1 MKINFLKTH
10 RVRAIT
16 LFVVILVG
24 ILATLQQLRQIQD
37 SRQRAASDVTVQLSS
52 IPEKLQIGQ
61 RFSPNVIIDNKA
73 GKQINS
79 FDVTIAFD
87 PQYVDFLQVLPA
99 PPFQLIKTDTNKDLG
114 TIRIVGIVD
123 GNKTVNDYGSS
134 SSARLVALLTFAA
147 KKITPVTAISFANA
161 DIAALD
167 DTKNVTGTIIGTK
180 FAISNSGPTPT
191 TPAPSKP
198 YSSITPT
205 PSVKPTQCKTGVNS
219 LTTNSTNCRQ
229 GHYRLAYVTCYDGYK
244 ATVNLGYCM
253 SKITLDKQTEKVCSG
268 RTSCSPKYS
277 PTPTPAPVVSCDINR
292 DRVINK
298 NDYNTLLNCVVGNS
312 GYNCNYSAL
321 NNDGKLD
328 AVDVNIYLRS
338 CGSLLTPTPTAKIIK
353 H

>member
-114 TIRIVGIVD
+114 TIRSVGIV
-123 GNKTVNDYGSS
+123 
-134 SSARLVALLTFAA
+134 
-147 KKITPVTAISFANA
+147 
-161 DIAALD
+161 
-167 DTKNVTGTIIGTK
+167 TGKQIGR
-180 FAISNSGPTPT
+180 AH
-191 TPAPSKP
+191 
-198 YSSITPT
+198 
-205 PSVKPTQCKTGVNS
+205 V
-219 LTTNSTNCRQ
+219 
-229 GHYRLAYVTCYDGYK
+229 
-244 ATVNLGYCM
+244 
-253 SKITLDKQTEKVCSG
+253 
-268 RTSCSPKYS
+268 
-277 PTPTPAPVVSCDINR
+277 
-292 DRVINK
+292 
-298 NDYNTLLNCVVGNS
+298 
-312 GYNCNYSAL
+312 
-321 NNDGKLD
+321 
-328 AVDVNIYLRS
+328 
-338 CGSLLTPTPTAKIIK
+338 
-353 H
+353 